1 MGKILTN
8 REVAFLKRNAQ
19 NIYPRVMKIV
29 ELQNK
34 INSLTEDLENL
45 KQEVE
50 IMESGSR
57 LITGGINSTIL
68 INRKVVNINGT
79 NKTVFEP
86 STYLKVLDDKTYEI
100 TYTLDTKNSEL

>member
-1 MGKILTN
+1 MGKILTS

-19 NIYPRVMKIV
+19 NIYPRVIKII

-34 INSLTEDLENL
+34 INTLTEDLENL

-57 LITGGINSTIL
+57 LITGGIDSTTL
-68 INRKVVNINGT
+68 INRNVINVNGT

-86 STYLKVLDDKTYEI
+86 STYLKALGDKTYEI
-100 TYTLDTKNSEL
+100 TYTLDTENNEL